1 VSIEREILAA
11 LTATSGPQTTAEI
24 HARCPSAENLRDVSR
39 VLYYLRQEGLIA
51 FGPDRQV
58 DKAKPKKTYWITRLG
73 TEHYLTEGKMESIDS
88 VAVSQ
93 MASAEE
99 DNGEAC
105 LDSAAASHNGD
116 ELAHA
121 WTHTPAGVDHLAQDD
136 REKSLRNLYRSEPEP
151 DQLDAPSLSAFV
163 GGPLS
168 SDHPIDPEEVARID
182 AALRDDRDWD
192 DPIGSDMLGV
202 EDAAGSDI
210 EAHASIIETEV
221 SHILLALFDAPLT
234 QSTRTVLKA
243 SLLAI
248 QNSADDLASRWV

>member
-1 VSIEREILAA
+1 
-11 LTATSGPQTTAEI
+11 
-24 HARCPSAENLRDVSR
+24 

-88 VAVSQ
+88 VAVLQ

-121 WTHTPAGVDHLAQDD
+121 WAHTPAAT
-136 REKSLRNLYRSEPEP
+136 
-151 DQLDAPSLSAFV
+151 
-163 GGPLS
+163 
-168 SDHPIDPEEVARID
+168 DPEDLARID
-182 AALRDDRDWD
+182 AALRDDRDYD
-192 DPIGSDMLGV
+192 DPIDTDILGIDRIARV
-202 EDAAGSDI
+202 AI
-210 EAHASIIETEV
+210 EVDLLCLQSSIKSI
-221 SHILLALFDAPLT
+221 SHKEAVRLLKSGLT
-234 QSTRTVLKA
+234 QAERMNAYRAWEDISDQV
-243 SLLAI
+243 SELLEKYA
-248 QNSADDLASRWV
+248 